1 MNDEL
6 VKRARD
12 CANGIGSFKSDKGDF
27 GLLDDLADRI
37 EALEAAIKRQSG
49 AAATLRAITLAE
61 VQDLKNM
68 DRSEYNAAKT
78 LDSERDANAILTAQ
92 VEALEAAL
100 AKADAVSDALESLM
114 NEAEVYERF
123 NLNEDTAALTAYR
136 KAREATR

>member
-1 MNDEL
+1 MSDEL
-6 VKRARD
+6 VKRLRD
-12 CANGIGSFKSDKGDF
+12 VSENRFMPNGIAKDCGQA
-27 GLLDDLADRI
+27 ADRI

-61 VQDLKNM
+61 VQDLKDM

-100 AKADAVSDALESLM
+100 VRADFLIDRINDWTPDNLTDESCTDWLGHV
-114 NEAEVYERF
+114 EP
-123 NLNEDTAALTAYR
+123 ALTAYR
-136 KAREATR
+136 QARDATR